1 MSNYGRLEMNLR
13 DWTDRLSAEEIS
25 RMFRGAPDRSQSD
38 SLLGSLALLGAGAL
52 IGATVALFLAPKPGA
67 ELRDGLRD
75 QLRSTGEAL
84 AGVVGVRRAK
94 HREG

>member
-1 MSNYGRLEMNLR
+1 MNLR
-13 DWTDRLSAEEIS
+13 DWTDRLSAEEIA
-25 RMFRGAPDRSQSD
+25 RLFRGEPKSD

-75 QLRSTGEAL
+75 QLRSTGETL
-84 AGVVGVRRAK
+84 ASVVGVGKAK
-94 HREG
+94 PREG

>member
-1 MSNYGRLEMNLR
+1 MNLR
-13 DWTDRLSAEEIS
+13 DWTDRLSAEEIA
-25 RMFRGAPDRSQSD
+25 RLFRAEPNRSQSD

-75 QLRSTGEAL
+75 QLRSTGETL
-84 AGVVGVRRAK
+84 ASAIGVRGAK
-94 HREG
+94 PREG